1 MMRYFNSIFRF
12 LPIQLFLLHFRKYQ
26 ILLLFWVIL
35 FGAVTNNIAS
45 KFGAQSL
52 FLSPEYLGE
61 INMQSFALL
70 GITFGIFSMSWH
82 ITTFI
87 IHSKRLPFLG
97 AIKNAFI
104 RYCHNNGI
112 LPWIFLFIYA
122 CYAFQQLRIAENKSL
137 SETFGLLLAFFL
149 GYIFSLLVSFGYF
162 FKVDKN
168 ILKELLSIVANP
180 NMIRQV
186 IPYDSLDSEADY
198 IYANTCLTSKLKIE
212 AIPKD
217 SEYNLR
223 FLNKVLRR
231 HHRNAIFAFLF
242 AIVILII
249 LSVINDNYY
258 LMIPAGAS
266 FLILFSII
274 LMLVGAFKYFLKSWE
289 LIGWIGFIGICSL
302 LTYNNMLDLRT
313 AAFGMDYNNNK
324 IVNYNYETIEK
335 IHSIQAYHQDLE
347 NEVQRL
353 DTWKNINQSRTAI
366 IIAAS
371 GGGSRAAYWTLSTLQ
386 YLDSISKGGLFDAT
400 LMITGA
406 SGGLIGASYW
416 QNIHTANRKGL
427 LSSAHDPQYLQN
439 IGKDLLNPIVYSM
452 ATGDFFIPFN
462 KVQIGDF
469 QYTKNRAY
477 ALQQALEKNT
487 NDILSGS
494 LQDLRNDI
502 DSGHAPLLIIPG
514 TIMNDGRK
522 IFMSPNSISFLSRD
536 PQSLHDSMPVI
547 DAIDFQRMFVLNKP
561 NDLKLTA
568 ALTINATFPII
579 LPVTKFPTNPTM
591 EVIDA
596 GLRDN
601 FGIETSSRYILTLQK
616 WLEANVESVII
627 IQIRDTRDYMPSQIN
642 NNESF
647 LHMLIGPAAVI
658 QNKWSSFQTNQQTYI
673 TSQLVANSK
682 IDILHETIY
691 YEDEKVTVPLSFHLT
706 QREKNSIRNAI
717 MLPNNQKVLNK
728 INNYIKKN

>member
-1 MMRYFNSIFRF
+1 MQYITAFFRF

-35 FGAVTNNIAS
+35 FGAVTNNFAS

-70 GITFGIFSMSWH
+70 GITCGIFSMSWH

-104 RYCHNNGI
+104 RYCHNNGM
-112 LPWIFLFIYA
+112 LPWLFLIVYA
-122 CYAFQQLRIAENKSL
+122 CFTYHQLSVAENKSFA
-137 SETFGLLLAFFL
+137 ETCGLLLSFFV
-149 GYIFSLLVSFGYF
+149 GYGAALLVSFGYF
-162 FKVDKN
+162 FRVDKN

-198 IYANTCLTSKLKIE
+198 IYATSCLTSKLKIE
-212 AIPKD
+212 RIPKD

-242 AIVILII
+242 AIIVLFI
-249 LSVINDNYY
+249 LSIINDQKY

-289 LIGWIGFIGICSL
+289 LIGWIGLIAICSL
-302 LTYNNMLDLRT
+302 FVQRNMLDLRT
-313 AAFGMDYNNNK
+313 AAFGMDYNTEK
-324 IVNYNYETIEK
+324 VVNYNYKTIK
-335 IHSIQAYHQDLE
+335 TIHSTNAYKEDLATE
-347 NEVQRL
+347 IARL
-353 DTWKNINQSRTAI
+353 DKWHAKHPKKTAI
-366 IIAAS
+366 VIAAS
-371 GGGSRAAYWTLSTLQ
+371 GGGSRAAYWTLSVLQ
-386 YLDSISKGGLFDAT
+386 HLDSISNGQLFDAT

-406 SGGLIGASYW
+406 SGGLIGATYW
-416 QNIHTANRKGL
+416 QSIQTAYRNGEIKN
-427 LSSAHDPQYLQN
+427 AHSPTFIN
-439 IGKDLLNPIVYSM
+439 NMGKDLLNPIVYSM
-452 ATGDFFIPFN
+452 ATGDFFMPFN
-462 KVQIGDF
+462 KVKVGDF

-487 NDILSGS
+487 EGLLKGS
-494 LQDLRNDI
+494 LDDLKKEI
-502 DSGHAPLLIIPG
+502 DNTKAPLLIIPG
-514 TIMNDGRK
+514 TIMNDGK
-522 IFMSPNSISFLSRD
+522 KLFMSPYNVSYLCRS
-536 PQSLHDSMPVI
+536 PQSLQDSMPII
-547 DAIDFQRMFVLNKP
+547 DAIDMQRMFVINKASS
-561 NDLKLTA
+561 LRLTA

-579 LPVTKFPTNPTM
+579 LPVTKFPSKPAM

-601 FGIETSSRYILTLQK
+601 FGIETSSRYLLSLQD
-616 WLEANVESVII
+616 WLSKNLENVIV

-642 NNESF
+642 NDASF
-647 LHMLIGPAAVI
+647 IHMLLGPATVI
-658 QNKWSSFQTNQQTYI
+658 QNKWSAFQTNQQSYI
-673 TSQLVANSK
+673 TSQMIENSK
-682 IDILHETIY
+682 INIQHATIY

-706 QREKNSIRNAI
+706 QKEKSSIQNAM
-717 MLPNNQKVLNK
+717 MLPNNQKVFHA
-728 INNYIKKN
+728 INAFIKNEQ